1 MLAQACIHHYIPNRM
16 LKKSASVVL
25 ASSKDS
31 TQRGARLTS
40 SFAAAGLDGHFEH
53 PASRSRANII
63 PKITVGFEH
72 KPSFSAVY

>member
-1 MLAQACIHHYIPNRM
+1 M
-16 LKKSASVVL
+16 
-25 ASSKDS
+25 
-31 TQRGARLTS
+31 QRGARLTS